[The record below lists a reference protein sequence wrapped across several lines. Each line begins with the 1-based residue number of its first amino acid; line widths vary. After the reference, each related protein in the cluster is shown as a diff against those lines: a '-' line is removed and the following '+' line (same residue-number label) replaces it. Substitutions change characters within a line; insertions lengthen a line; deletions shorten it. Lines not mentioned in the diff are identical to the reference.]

1 MAVETKGSRKPNNR
15 GSKTEVQDRAPA
27 WINLSVVGK
36 SGKSLQ
42 VGGIPLTLSKAL
54 HKELMD
60 KGQDLLEDLLKN
72 GRVHLTLQVV
82 EEHQEGDSFF

>member
-1 MAVETKGSRKPNNR
+1 MPVQSRKPNSGR
-15 GSKTEVQDRAPA
+15 GKTGEQEKAPA